1 MTQKY
6 NMIKEIGSE
15 FWLKPK
21 YDDNYNDNIF
31 KSYEFEQNK
40 TFLLSGRTAI
50 DYVLQDIML
59 KKDIKKVYFPSY
71 CCQSM
76 LQAFQ
81 DKNIEIV
88 FYKVTYNGK
97 LEYDID
103 LNTKC
108 DIFYA
113 MNYFGFEKSRMDYYI
128 EKFATKQTIIIED
141 ITHSLLSEKMY
152 NTKSDYM
159 IASLRKW
166 FPIISGG
173 LAIKKCGSFEIDAG
187 TFETNKNFYNT
198 KKKAMEKKSKYI
210 LGETNISKEE
220 FLKEYQ
226 ESNEELNKNYKNYT
240 IDEESL
246 EILRNIDIAE
256 IRENRRQNAKM
267 LISKLNKNVK
277 ILFDLKNGDCPLFV
291 PIIVK
296 KEYRNDLRKYLVD
309 NQIFC
314 PVHWP
319 KPSIIAENDLYEIE
333 LSLICDQRYS
343 EKEMEKE
350 VNVINNFFEEKEL

>member
-1 MTQKY
+1 MKTNNQK
-6 NMIKEIGSE
+6 NEIGSE
-15 FWLKPK
+15 YWLEQ
-21 YDDNYNDNIF
+21 NDVNVTNNSL
-31 KSYEFEQNK
+31 KFEQEHRY
-40 TFLLSGRTAI
+40 LLSGRTAI
-50 DYVLQDIML
+50 DYVLQDIMM

-88 FYKVTYNGK
+88 FYKVTHNGK
-97 LEYDID
+97 LQYDID
-103 LNTKC
+103 VNTEC

-113 MNYFGFEKSRMDYYI
+113 MNYFGFEESRMDNYI
-128 EKFATKQTIIIED
+128 EKFVTKQTIIIED
-141 ITHSLLSEKMY
+141 ITHSLLSEKIY
-152 NTKSDYM
+152 NPKSDYM

-173 LAIKKCGSFEIDAG
+173 IAIKNVGSFEIDDSD
-187 TFETNKNFYNT
+187 FETNFNLYNN
-198 KKKAMEKKSKYI
+198 KKKAMEEKAKYI
-210 LGETNISKEE
+210 SGEENISKEE
-220 FLKEYQ
+220 FLKQYQ
-226 ESNEELNKNYKNYT
+226 ESNEELNKNYKNYK
-240 IDEESL
+240 IDDESL
-246 EILRNIDIAE
+246 RILKNIDISKIKE
-256 IRENRRQNAKM
+256 TRRKNAKI

-277 ILFDLKNGDCPLFV
+277 SLFDLKNGDCPLFV

-296 KEYRNDLRKYLVD
+296 KEFRDNLRKYLV
-309 NQIFC
+309 NNNIFC

-319 KPSIIAENDLYEIE
+319 KPNVIVENDLYEME

-350 VNVINNFFEEKEL
+350 VNIINNFFEEKEL